1 MHVFS
6 VPQAVKLISILICNI
21 PTYGLPIKLTNL
33 FVCLFHFNSDILMKN
48 TFITGPQFFS
58 PKFSE
63 VSISNKFAGSRQQ
76 HHEGWPDEGV
86 KVFLQAIRIV
96 VQSLQAQPLS
106 RRV

>member
-1 MHVFS
+1 M
-6 VPQAVKLISILICNI
+6 KDTLIA
-21 PTYGLPIKLTNL
+21 
-33 FVCLFHFNSDILMKN
+33 
-48 TFITGPQFFS
+48 GPQLFR

-96 VQSLQAQPLS
+96 VQSLQTQPLS
-106 RRV
+106 RRVQQHRHSHQSQGNDALRSVQRWIGIQGKEPS